1 MLDML
6 EASLSHKQIV
16 VWRGHI
22 VPVCEAHMVSGEPG
36 VKAHSSV
43 IWDIKYETLI
53 PMLRCTSVLRS
64 GSHGQMGFSFEGVI
78 AIWGDCPVPDA
89 QAYSTFHLSIQ

>member
-78 AIWGDCPVPDA
+78 AI
-89 QAYSTFHLSIQ
+89 